1 MDKRKIV
8 ERAREGVGGVLNIF
22 VHDNQMSSDSSPHK
36 CVMGSVCIDSV
47 QSAELFF

>member
-8 ERAREGVGGVLNIF
+8 ERARERGGVKYF

-36 CVMGSVCIDSV
+36 CVMVNVCIDSV